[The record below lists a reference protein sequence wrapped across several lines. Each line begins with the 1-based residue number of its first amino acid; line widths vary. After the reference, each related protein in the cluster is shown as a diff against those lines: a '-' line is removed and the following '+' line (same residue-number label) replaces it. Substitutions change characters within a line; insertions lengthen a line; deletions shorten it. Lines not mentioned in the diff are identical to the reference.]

1 MPKRELVVMMD
12 TRIRKLAK
20 LLIKHSCALEP
31 GERILIEAIGVPNQ
45 MVIALIREAKAVG
58 CTPIVN
64 IKDDQVIRE
73 LCSCYEADDVRLMA
87 DCELYTLKQ
96 MDAFIGIRGFMNI
109 SELSDVPE
117 ERLKRILEFYIR
129 PVHLEQRNHHT
140 KWVCLR
146 WPTFSMAQRAGMST
160 EAFEDFYFDACTLD
174 YAKMEAAMEP
184 LVHLMQETDRVKIV
198 GPGETDISFSITG
211 MSQCK
216 YAGRHNIPDG
226 ELFTV
231 PVRDSVDGRIHFNVP
246 STFYGTTFDDI
257 CIDFKNGKVVNAKCN
272 NTGKLSEILDQDAGA
287 RYVGEFAFGLNPHI
301 LKPMKDILFD
311 EKIMGSVHLALGN
324 AYKEC
329 DNGNRS
335 AIHWDLILIQRPEM
349 GGGGVLFDG
358 TLIRQDGRFVL
369 EELEGL
375 NPENLN

>member
-1 MPKRELVVMMD
+1 MMNP
-12 TRIRKLAK
+12 RIRKLAG
-20 LLIKHSCALEP
+20 LLIKHSCALKP
-31 GERILIEAIGVPNQ
+31 GERLLIEAIGVPNQ

-58 CTPIVN
+58 GTPIVN

-73 LCSCYEADDVRLMA
+73 LCYCYEADDVRLMA

-117 ERLKRILEFYIR
+117 ERFKRILEFYVR

-174 YAKMEAAMEP
+174 YAKMDAAMDP
-184 LVHLMQETDRVKIV
+184 LVRLMRETDRVKIV
-198 GPGETDISFSITG
+198 GPGDTDISFSITG

-231 PVRDSVDGRIHFNVP
+231 PVRDTVDGRIRFNVP
-246 STFYGTTFDDI
+246 SAFYGTTFEDI
-257 CIDFKNGKVVNAKCN
+257 CIDFKDGKIVNAACN
-272 NTGKLSEILDQDAGA
+272 NTDKLNEILDQDAGA
-287 RYVGEFAFGLNPHI
+287 RYVGEFAFGFNPCI

-349 GGGGVLFDG
+349 GGGGVFFDG
-358 TLIRQDGRFVL
+358 TLIRQNGRFVL